1 MKDLKN
7 KLTFFH
13 LMSVGAMALLYM
25 LIFTH
30 VHAPTEVYVAFGFYV
45 IFSMLTIVF
54 DGRLN
59 VRTFWNSHTASV
71 TFFGL
76 LTSVMFV
83 AFWLMLISN
92 AGVFDEIIGNL
103 TGYIMLQLI
112 TAPIFT
118 HVLLKV
124 YVKRRDDCVKGLLNG
139 TLSLS
144 TVGTNLELY
153 LKRVYPEINKII
165 NLGVVLS
172 ASVEIFKLCLIISIL
187 CYTSVPSEIVII
199 FILSLVVSI
208 ITSFNKYEVRNLMF
222 KQIIKDNGIKG

>member
-1 MKDLKN
+1 
-7 KLTFFH
+7 
-13 LMSVGAMALLYM
+13 
-25 LIFTH
+25 
-30 VHAPTEVYVAFGFYV
+30 
-45 IFSMLTIVF
+45 
-54 DGRLN
+54 
-59 VRTFWNSHTASV
+59 
-71 TFFGL
+71 
-76 LTSVMFV
+76 
-83 AFWLMLISN
+83 
-92 AGVFDEIIGNL
+92 
-103 TGYIMLQLI
+103 MLQLI

-222 KQIIKDNGIKG
+222 KQIIKDNGVKG